1 MHEIALNTFTLVRH
15 SLLVACR
22 HCLQDESVEAELGSA
37 IFRLLWSRLAAP
49 VIDSPHPSGS
59 YGMLLGASPLLG
71 STRRSWRSGVEGW
84 RARRPP
90 PLQRGVCEVLGQN
103 TMTGGVIFRYP

>member
-22 HCLQDESVEAELGSA
+22 HCLQDESVEAVLGSA

-71 STRRSWRSGVEGW
+71 STRHFWGSGVVGE
-84 RARRPP
+84 RPAAASP
-90 PLQRGVCEVLGQN
+90 
-103 TMTGGVIFRYP
+103 TGGV